1 MTDNRNMEQSLVS
14 VEEVRNAA
22 ARIAP
27 IAIRTPLIESAFP
40 NLSGHGTGKRVF
52 LKAESLQPIGAFKIR
67 GAANKIL
74 QLTQGEIARGVI
86 TYSSGN
92 HAQGVAYAAREVGAK
107 AVIVMPSNAPA
118 IKRAATLAMGAEI
131 VDVGV
136 ASSERLAKSDELV
149 WQHGYI
155 VIPPYNDRQII
166 AGQATCGLEIIESLP
181 NVDLVLAP
189 VSGGGLL
196 SGVAA
201 AVKQLSPRTKV
212 FGVEPEL
219 AGDTAESFRTG
230 SIVTWPAELT
240 SRTIADGLRT
250 QSVGQLNFAHIRAFV
265 DGIVTVTEA
274 EIRAAMRAIVAATRL
289 VPEPSGAV
297 AMAALLFHGA
307 ELPEYT
313 TAAAVVSGGNVD
325 PALLAEILTETE

>member
-1 MTDNRNMEQSLVS
+1 MTIATDSLVS
-14 VEEVRNAA
+14 LETIREAA
-22 ARIAP
+22 ARIAG
-27 IAIRTPLIESAFP
+27 IAIKTPLVRAPFP
-40 NLSGHGTGKRVF
+40 GIAAEIW

-74 QLTQGEIARGVI
+74 QLTPEEIARGVI

-92 HAQGVAYAAREVGAK
+92 HAQGVAYAARAVGAK

-118 IKRAATLAMGAEI
+118 IKRAATLAFGAEV
-131 VDVGV
+131 VDVGN
-136 ASSERLAKSDELV
+136 ASSERLAVAEQLV
-149 WQHGYI
+149 REHGYI
-155 VIPPYNDRQII
+155 VVPPYDDEKII
-166 AGQATCGLEIIESLP
+166 AGQATCGLEIVEQLP
-181 NVDLVLAP
+181 DVDLVLSP

-201 AVKQLSPRTKV
+201 AIKQLRPNAKV

-230 SIVTWPAELT
+230 KIVEWPAELT

-250 QSVGQLNFAHIRAFV
+250 QSVGVRNFGHIQAFV
-265 DGIVTVTEA
+265 DGIITVSEA
-274 EIRAAMRAIVAATRL
+274 EIRAAMRAIIATARL

-297 AMAALLFHGA
+297 ATAALLFHA
-307 ELPEYT
+307 DQLPPYRK
-313 TAAAVVSGGNVD
+313 AVAIVSGGNVA
-325 PALLAEILTETE
+325 PELLAKVLTETAL

>member
-1 MTDNRNMEQSLVS
+1 MGHPLVTL
-14 VEEVRNAA
+14 EEIRAAA
-22 ARIAP
+22 ARIAH
-27 IAIRTPLIESAFP
+27 IAIRTPLIRAQFP
-40 NLSGHGTGKRVF
+40 GLSGHGQPQEIY

-67 GAANKIL
+67 GASNKIL
-74 QLTQGEIARGVI
+74 QLTPEQIARGVI

-107 AVIVMPSNAPA
+107 AIIVMPSNAPA

-149 WQHGYI
+149 REHGYI
-155 VIPPYNDRQII
+155 VIPPYDDDQII

-181 NVDLVLAP
+181 GVDLVLTP

-201 AVKQLSPRTKV
+201 AIKQLSPHTLV
-212 FGVEPEL
+212 YGVEPEL

-230 SIVTWPAELT
+230 EIVTWPAELT

-250 QSVGQLNFAHIRAFV
+250 QSVGQRNFAHIQAFV
-265 DGIVTVTEA
+265 DGIVTVTEE

-297 AMAALLFHGA
+297 AAAALLFHPDQ
-307 ELPEYT
+307 LPDYRI
-313 TAAAVVSGGNVD
+313 AAAVVSGGNVD
-325 PALLAEILTETE
+325 PAQLAQILTKTL

>member
-1 MTDNRNMEQSLVS
+1 MEHPLISQALVS
-14 VEEVRNAA
+14 IDEIRAA
-22 ARIAP
+22 AGRITS
-27 IAIRTPLIESAFP
+27 IAVKTPLVRAPFP
-40 NLSGHGTGKRVF
+40 GLSGHGTSREIY

-74 QLTQGEIARGVI
+74 QLTAEEIARGVI

-92 HAQGVAYAAREVGAK
+92 HAQGVAYAARAVGAK

-149 WQHGYI
+149 SQHRY
-155 VIPPYNDRQII
+155 VVVPPYDDAQII
-166 AGQATCGLEIIESLP
+166 AGQATCGLEIVEELP
-181 NVDLVLAP
+181 AVDLVLSP

-219 AGDTAESFRTG
+219 AGDATESFRTG
-230 SIVTWPAELT
+230 KIVTWGAELT

-250 QSVGQLNFAHIRAFV
+250 QSVGDLNFAHIQAFV
-265 DGIVTVTEA
+265 DGIITVTEA

-297 AMAALLFHGA
+297 AAAALLFHGD
-307 ELPEYT
+307 ELPEYR
-313 TAAAVVSGGNVD
+313 TAVAIVSGGNVD
-325 PALLAEILTETE
+325 PTMLAEILTEG